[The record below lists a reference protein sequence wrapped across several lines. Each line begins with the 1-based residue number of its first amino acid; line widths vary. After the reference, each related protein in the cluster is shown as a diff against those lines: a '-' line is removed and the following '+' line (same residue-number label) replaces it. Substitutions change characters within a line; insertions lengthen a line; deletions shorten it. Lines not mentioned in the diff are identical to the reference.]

1 MRIGLQVWG
10 QFVSW
15 DELMHAGVLIERL
28 GFASLW
34 SNDHF
39 YPAFGSDEGPVFE
52 GWMTLAGWAMLTDRI
67 ALGCLV
73 SAASYRNPAL
83 LVKMATALDHASH
96 GRITLGLGAGWHER
110 DHRAFGYALLKPSE
124 RASRLEDACSIVRSL
139 LSGQATTFLGA
150 HYRAERAHNE
160 PRPYGGRRMRLLIG
174 GSGERFTLPL
184 VARYADIWN
193 GEGDPTT
200 VARKLKILREHCA
213 RLGRDP
219 AEIEVTV
226 NLPAPCIRRSR
237 DDALMALATLFER
250 HGLDPAAA
258 RASAEASPAVGPS
271 DQVIERLRLYAEI
284 GVQEIVFDTPHP
296 LDVETLALLAGAV
309 REGVASAA

>member
-39 YPAFGSDEGPVFE
+39 YPAFGAEEGPVFE

-73 SAASYRNPAL
+73 SGAAYRNPAL

-96 GRITLGLGAGWHER
+96 GRITLGLGSGWHER
-110 DHRAFGYALLKPSE
+110 DHRAFGYALLKPSK
-124 RASRLEDACSIVRSL
+124 RASRLEDACSIVRAL
-139 LSGQATTFLGA
+139 LSGQEATFRGV
-150 HYRAERAHNE
+150 HYSAESARND
-160 PRPYGGRRMRLLIG
+160 PRPYGGRRMALLVG

-184 VARYADIWN
+184 VARYADVWN
-193 GEGDPTT
+193 GEGDPATF
-200 VARKLKILREHCA
+200 AHKLKLLREHCA
-213 RLGRDP
+213 RIGRDP
-219 AEIEVTV
+219 AEIQVTV

-237 DDALMALATLFER
+237 DDALTALTALFER
-250 HGLDPAAA
+250 HGLEPAAA
-258 RASAEASPAVGPS
+258 RAVAEASPAVGTLE
-271 DQVIERLRLYAEI
+271 QVTEVLRRYADV
-284 GVQEIVFDTPHP
+284 GAQEVVFDTPHP
-296 LDVETLALLAGAV
+296 LDEQTLEVLAGAMRPRTV
-309 REGVASAA
+309 SAS